1 MSKRTKANGF
11 ARPVR
16 TKRDYENAA
25 AVAKRLSN
33 QSDRDSAAER
43 RLQSLLKELDRY
55 EDLEDELTDDP
66 ADLSYSGPRRRWTD
80 NGSDDS

>member
-1 MSKRTKANGF
+1 MSKRMKANGF

-16 TKRDYENAA
+16 TKRDYENAS
-25 AVAKRLSN
+25 AVAKRLSK

-43 RLQSLLKELDRY
+43 RLQSLLKELEQYDELEEEAADEP
-55 EDLEDELTDDP
+55 EDLH
-66 ADLSYSGPRRRWTD
+66 YSGPRRRWSD